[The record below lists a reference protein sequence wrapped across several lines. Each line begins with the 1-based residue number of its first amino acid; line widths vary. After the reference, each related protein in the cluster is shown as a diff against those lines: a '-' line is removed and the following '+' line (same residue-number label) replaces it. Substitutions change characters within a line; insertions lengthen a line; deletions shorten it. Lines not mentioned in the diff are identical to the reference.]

1 MKKIPRTAFP
11 FVILIIIAIGGLIYI
26 AVRNSIESQSM
37 VVSGTIEVTN
47 VKLSTMMGGTVDQV
61 YADEGQNVNKGQV
74 IALVMPASTAQ
85 AGYTEKVR
93 SPIDGVVLDRQFEPG
108 ELAMAGS
115 TILTVGDLSKPTL
128 TIYVPEEQYGKIN
141 LDETLP
147 VTVDSFPG
155 EVFNGVVTYISD
167 QAEFTPRNVQTIQ
180 GRKDTVYAVKL
191 SLQNPDFALKPGM
204 PADVT
209 ISLK

>member
-1 MKKIPRTAFP
+1 MKKISRTALP
-11 FVILIIIAIGGLIYI
+11 FVMLIVIAIGGLVYI
-26 AVRNSIESQSM
+26 AVRNSVESQKM
-37 VVSGTIEVTN
+37 VVSGTIEVTK
-47 VKLSTMMGGTVDQV
+47 VKLSTMMGGTVDQI
-61 YADEGQNVNKGQV
+61 YADEGQTVGKDEV
-74 IALVMPASTAQ
+74 VALVMPASSTQ

-93 SPIDGVVLDRQFEPG
+93 SPIDGVVLERQFETG
-108 ELAMAGS
+108 ELALAGS
-115 TILTVGDLSKPTL
+115 TIMTVGDLSKPTL
-128 TIYVPEEQYGKIN
+128 TVYVPEEQYGKIN
-141 LDETLP
+141 LNETLP

-155 EVFNGVVTYISD
+155 EVFDGTVTYISD

-209 ISLK
+209 ISQK

>member
-37 VVSGTIEVTN
+37 VASGTIEVTR
-47 VKLSTMMGGTVDQV
+47 VKLSTLMGGTVDQI
-61 YADEGQNVNKGQV
+61 YADEGQSVSKDQV
-74 IALVMPASTAQ
+74 LALVMPASAAQ
-85 AGYTEKVR
+85 AGYTEKIR
-93 SPIDGVVLDRQFEPG
+93 TPIDGVVLDRQFEPG
-108 ELAMAGS
+108 ELAMVGS
-115 TILTVGDLSKPTL
+115 TILTVGDLTKPTL
-128 TIYVPEEQYGKIN
+128 TIYVPEERYGRIN
-141 LDETLP
+141 LGEKLP

-191 SLQNPDFALKPGM
+191 SLENPDLALKPGM

>member
-11 FVILIIIAIGGLIYI
+11 FVILIIIAIGGLAYI

-37 VVSGTIEVTN
+37 VASGTVEVTR
-47 VKLSTMMGGTVDQV
+47 VKLSTLMGGTVDQI
-61 YADEGQNVNKGQV
+61 YTDEGQNVGKDQV
-74 IALVMPASTAQ
+74 LALVMPASASQ
-85 AGYTEKVR
+85 AGYTEKIR
-93 SPIDGVVLDRQFEPG
+93 TPIDGVILDRQFEPG

-115 TILTVGDLSKPTL
+115 TILTVGDLTKPTL
-128 TIYVPEEQYGKIN
+128 TIYVPEERYGRIN
-141 LDETLP
+141 LGENLP

-191 SLQNPDFALKPGM
+191 ALDNPDLKLKPGM